1 MNKEFFEPRGLYC
14 LVLAYDP
21 KPYVTH
27 TPSDITRSISASMT
41 PTSSVMGTMIK
52 SVRISSCNTHSVDLP
67 EAAPLVFP
75 TFDHKGLTLNP
86 IKWVQN
92 VESYVDRL
100 FQAHYA
106 KKKPPKALAVMAPRK
121 QRSGSSRWS
130 WWTRKGAGAANS
142 DEELENQLR
151 VPRRGTGRRWY
162 RGDVMYM
169 MIVNVPTEA
178 EWAVVRAS
186 PWPRH

>member
-21 KPYVTH
+21 KPYVTYA
-27 TPSDITRSISASMT
+27 PSDITRSISASMT
-41 PTSSVMGTMIK
+41 PTSSVMGTMLK
-52 SVRISSCNTHSVDLP
+52 SVRLSSSNTHSVDLP

-75 TFDHKGLTLNP
+75 TFDHKGSILNP
-86 IKWVQN
+86 IKWVQI
-92 VESYVDRL
+92 VDSYVDGL

-121 QRSGSSRWS
+121 QKQRSSRRA
-130 WWTRKGAGAANS
+130 WWTKKKAGGATSN
-142 DEELENQLR
+142 EELENQPR
-151 VPRRGTGRRWY
+151 VPRKGTGRRWY
-162 RGDVMYM
+162 RGDVMYL

-178 EWAVVRAS
+178 EWAAVRVS
-186 PWPRH
+186 PWVTR